1 MVVLF
6 IFQENFS
13 APFSPCYTRLSYT
26 ESHENAE
33 TVSRV
38 KEPMGNYCD
47 IRVRIGHHLP
57 LEPLAES
64 RTLALSRTGEWT
76 RSGRSLVSAAVLG
89 SAHTLGWAL
98 PTDAPPP
105 SMF

>member
-64 RTLALSRTGEWT
+64 RTLDYMDINPYNPPETSTVGVEIIPL
-76 RSGRSLVSAAVLG
+76 LG
-89 SAHTLGWAL
+89 G
-98 PTDAPPP
+98 
-105 SMF
+105 FI